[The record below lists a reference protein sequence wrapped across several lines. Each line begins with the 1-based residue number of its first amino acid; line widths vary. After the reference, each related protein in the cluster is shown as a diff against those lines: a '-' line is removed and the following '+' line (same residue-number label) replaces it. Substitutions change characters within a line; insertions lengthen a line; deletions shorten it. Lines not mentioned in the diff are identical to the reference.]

1 MSMVLEGIA
10 ALLGTVGV
18 LIAYF
23 IYLPR
28 IRHWTFPGPK
38 PWLLEGSLSGRKI
51 KPGTAHQ
58 ALYDLR
64 NKYGNVFQ
72 VWLGIRR
79 LVVLSDEEDIKY
91 ITLTN
96 PMPKCKSFNESLAP
110 MTGEGLISVREE
122 LHKSHRRFLS
132 AGFNDEFV
140 RGIGQ
145 YISLELTTLFDKL
158 DQACPGAYSVD
169 MDKEITK
176 FAMDIVFRAAF
187 SETIGVQTQVDL
199 PLLKAF
205 NDALK
210 EIFRCTAQN
219 ARKSQPFWEN
229 TDSVHSS
236 RYHRNTGTYPFWK
249 YMPAKKRFTK
259 AKAVLDIFLSEL
271 VDRRRNE
278 SSAEKANRQVDIL
291 DLILQMNL
299 SEEDIR
305 GEALT
310 FLVAGHDTTSHS
322 LAFCLY
328 NLACNPNVEA
338 IMAEEVESVLGD
350 RTVPSYEDCQ
360 NLPYTTAV
368 WKETLRLNPVAATGT
383 MRDAVEDLT
392 LPSGHF
398 IARGAELLVP
408 LYVMHR
414 NPDYWEDPLVFKPE
428 RFLTK
433 KRPSPFIYMP
443 FSVGPRNCIGQGF
456 AGFEGV
462 ATLAALVKRYKT
474 KLAVEPNEVRE
485 FHAMVM
491 RPRCV
496 YNGKSAGLPMY
507 LARR

>member
-1 MSMVLEGIA
+1 MISGTSMATSFIFGLAFGDWLVPPSLNPTKTAWSNA
-10 ALLGTVGV
+10 A
-18 LIAYF
+18 A
-23 IYLPR
+23 
-28 IRHWTFPGPK
+28 
-38 PWLLEGSLSGRKI
+38 WLLLAFFVLTNLGSFG
-51 KPGTAHQ
+51 
-58 ALYDLR
+58 
-64 NKYGNVFQ
+64 Q
-72 VWLGIRR
+72 VI
-79 LVVLSDEEDIKY
+79 LSDEEDIKY

-110 MTGEGLISVREE
+110 ITGEGLISVREE

-132 AGFNDEFV
+132 AGFNNEFV
-140 RGIGQ
+140 SGIGE

-169 MDKEITK
+169 MDREITK
-176 FAMDIVFRAAF
+176 FTMDVIFRAAF
-187 SETIGVQTQVDL
+187 SETIGVQTSVDL
-199 PLLKAF
+199 PVLKAF
-205 NDALK
+205 TDAMK
-210 EIFRCTAQN
+210 EI
-219 ARKSQPFWEN
+219 
-229 TDSVHSS
+229 
-236 RYHRNTGTYPFWK
+236 YRNTGSYPFWK
-249 YMPAKKRFTK
+249 YMPEKQRLTK
-259 AKAVLDIFLSEL
+259 ARAVLDNFLSEL
-271 VDRRRNE
+271 VGRRRNE
-278 SSAEKANRQVDIL
+278 SPEEKANRKVDIL
-291 DLILQMNL
+291 DLILQMNR

-338 IMAEEVESVLGD
+338 IMTEEVERVLGD
-350 RTVPSYEDCQ
+350 RAVPSYDDCQ

-368 WKETLRLNPVAATGT
+368 WKETLRLHPVAATGT

-392 LPSGHF
+392 LPSGHVV
-398 IARGAELLVP
+398 ARGAEFLIP
-408 LYVMHR
+408 LYVLHR

-433 KRPSPFIYMP
+433 KRPSPFVYMP

-462 ATLAALVKRYKT
+462 ATLAALVKRYKM
-474 KLAVEPNEVRE
+474 KLAVETNEVNE

-491 RPRCV
+491 RPRCF

-507 LARR
+507 LVRR